1 MNKKPKLQYGG
12 LSLDDPYTN
21 KRINQTAKLISN
33 FNFKEYNIL
42 DIGGY
47 NGDLLIAL
55 KKYIKSNINYS
66 IVDFDKDGMIIA
78 KKRGVKTYFTD
89 LDNEVF
95 DIHLNLKSKYNII
108 VSTECFEHLKY
119 PTMHLKRIK
128 DRLTKNGYLIV
139 SLPNEN
145 TLYHRIL
152 SLLGIGA
159 DTHAFKLYKHLH
171 MPTINQSEIFLSS
184 FAKIIK
190 KQYWISA
197 QFKFTKMKFLS
208 FLTILPDGF
217 WQFLANRM
225 PGLFARGTIFV
236 LKF

>member
-1 MNKKPKLQYGG
+1 MDNKPDLQYGG
-12 LSLDDPYTN
+12 LSSDDPYTN
-21 KRINQTAKLISN
+21 RRIHQTAKIISDL
-33 FNFKEYNIL
+33 NFKDYNIL

-55 KKYIKSNINYS
+55 KKYIKSNLNYS
-66 IVDFDKDGMIIA
+66 IVDFDKNGMIVA
-78 KKRGVKTYFTD
+78 KSRGIKTYFTD

-95 DIHLNLKSKYNII
+95 DMHLDSRSKFNII

-119 PTMHLKRIK
+119 PTMHLERVKN
-128 DRLTKNGYLIV
+128 RLTENGFMIV

-152 SLLGIGA
+152 SLIGVGA
-159 DTHAFKLYKHLH
+159 DTYAFKLYKHLH
-171 MPTINQSEIFLSS
+171 MPTIKQSEVFLSS
-184 FAKIIK
+184 FAKVIK

-197 QFKFTKMKFLS
+197 QFKYTKMKLLS
-208 FLTILPDGF
+208 FLNLLPDGF
-217 WQFLANRM
+217 WQFIANVM

>member
-1 MNKKPKLQYGG
+1 MDNKPDLQYGG
-12 LSLDDPYTN
+12 LSSDDPYTN
-21 KRINQTAKLISN
+21 RRIHQTAKIISDL
-33 FNFKEYNIL
+33 NFKDYNIL

-55 KKYIKSNINYS
+55 KKYIKSNLNYS
-66 IVDFDKDGMIIA
+66 IVDFDKNGMIVA
-78 KKRGVKTYFTD
+78 KSRGIKTYFTD

-95 DIHLNLKSKYNII
+95 DMHLDSSSKFNII

-119 PTMHLKRIK
+119 PTMHLERVKN
-128 DRLTKNGYLIV
+128 RLTENGFMIV

-152 SLLGIGA
+152 SLMGVGA
-159 DTHAFKLYKHLH
+159 DTYAFKLYKHLH
-171 MPTINQSEIFLSS
+171 MPTIKQSEIFLSS
-184 FAKIIK
+184 FAKVIK

-197 QFKFTKMKFLS
+197 QFKYTKMKLLS
-208 FLTILPDGF
+208 FLNLLPDGF
-217 WQFLANRM
+217 WQFIANVM